1 MLLRGADGTAWSAT
15 TQPFPAGANYESVD
29 FSEAHARYVGRR
41 GAMTTTMEV
50 IVLPA
55 AAGEARRLTL
65 HNGSQDGCVIE
76 ATSYAELV
84 LAGAG
89 GDAAHPAFS
98 KLFVHTEFDTD
109 TQSLLAMRRLRASD
123 EIPCWASHLMTV
135 EEGDCIGALQWET
148 DRARFIGR
156 DRSLRN
162 CTALETRQS
171 LSGTVGT
178 VLDPMFALR
187 RSVHI
192 AAGQSVTLSFW
203 TVVAESR
210 EAIVQLVRQCRAP
223 DAFDN
228 ASRAAQD
235 DACRQLKALAVDT
248 AQARTCQQLASALLY
263 LAAPSLRSSKAHILE
278 GVGGAP
284 NLWAGG
290 ISGDHPIALASI
302 SGEVG
307 FAFAEDLLKS
317 HAYLSARSLQF
328 DLVILNMVDG
338 TDGDA
343 LQSKLQQLAKP
354 SMPIGDAKPAVFVVR
369 DQGLGASTRAAL
381 FTSARVLLTDT
392 NGSLAAQLEAQ
403 AGEPIAI
410 ESDAGHQA
418 TRAEADALQRPAL
431 QFDNGIGGFS
441 EDGRSFVTILSDGM
455 STPMPW
461 TNVIA
466 NPNFGFTA
474 TASGSGYTW
483 SGNSQKNTQ
492 TPWRNDPVSDAP
504 VDVIYVR
511 DEDSGALWTPTA
523 LPIRDCGDYIAHHGK
538 GFSRFEHRV
547 NDVETEL
554 VQFVPVDD
562 TLKISRLRLRNHS
575 KTERHLSITAY
586 VQWQLG
592 ANGAD
597 TAPYVVTERDDSGAM
612 LVRNAWREDFG
623 QRVAFF
629 DLCGAQDSI
638 TGDRTEFI
646 GRHGASSAPAAL
658 QSTAPLSNCVG
669 SAMDPCGA
677 LQTRMTLSPG
687 AQANVVVLL
696 GEGADTAAAQALIAK
711 YRQIDVDT
719 TLDASTHMWNELLDV
734 LQVRTPD
741 PAFDMLLNH
750 WLLYQVTSCRL
761 WARTAFYQASGAF
774 GYRDQLQDVMALC
787 VARPDLVRE
796 HVLLAASRQFT
807 EGDVQHW
814 WLPPS
819 GAGIRTRMTDDR
831 LWLPYV
837 ACHYL
842 TVSGDVAVLDIS
854 VPFLQGEV
862 LKPGQLD
869 SYFRPS
875 VSDES
880 ATLYEHCARAID
892 VSLQLGAHGLPLVG
906 TGDWND
912 GMNRVG
918 EQGRGESSWL
928 GWFLVATIDALLP
941 HAQSR
946 GDDARMKR
954 WRDTAASVRAA
965 LEDTGWDGAWYRRG
979 YYDDGT
985 PLGSNQSRQCKID
998 TIAQSWSVIAG
1009 ANDTAHAERAM
1020 KAVEEHLIRKEEGVA
1035 LLFTPPFDHP
1045 EQDPG
1050 YIAAYPPGVRE
1061 NGGQY
1066 THGAIWSIFAHAM
1079 QGQGDKAGAL
1089 FELINPLRHADTGH
1103 ALERYKVE
1111 PYVACADVYSVDP
1124 HVGRGG
1130 WTWYT
1135 GSAAW
1140 LYRAGLEAML
1150 GFRLQGTK
1158 LLMDPCIPGHWPAF
1172 TIRYRH
1178 GNSSY
1183 VIEVRNPAG
1192 VQRGI
1197 HAASL
1202 DGAALATSP
1211 CVVPLQDDGQ
1221 EHLVIIEL
1229 GLATPAPASDPAI

>member
-1 MLLRGADGTAWSAT
+1 MD
-15 TQPFPAGANYESVD
+15 
-29 FSEAHARYVGRR
+29 
-41 GAMTTTMEV
+41 
-50 IVLPA
+50 
-55 AAGEARRLTL
+55 
-65 HNGSQDGCVIE
+65 IE

-98 KLFVHTEFDTD
+98 KLFVHTAFDTD

-123 EIPCWASHLMTV
+123 ETSCWAAHLLTV
-135 EEGDCIGALQWET
+135 EEVDCVGALQWDT

-156 DRSLRN
+156 DRSLRS
-162 CTALETRQS
+162 CTALETPEP

-178 VLDPMFALR
+178 VLDPVFALR
-187 RSVHI
+187 RSVHV
-192 AAGQSVTLSFW
+192 ASGQSVTLGFW

-210 EAIVQLVRQCRAP
+210 EAVLKLARQCRAP
-223 DAFDN
+223 EAFDT
-228 ASRAAQD
+228 AGRVAQYDARTRLQALDIDAAQ
-235 DACRQLKALAVDT
+235 
-248 AQARTCQQLASALLY
+248 AQTFQQLASALLY
-263 LAAPSLRSSKAHILE
+263 LAASPLRSSTATILE
-278 GVGGAP
+278 GIGGAP
-284 NLWAGG
+284 SLWAGG
-290 ISGDHPIALASI
+290 ISGDHPIALARI
-302 SGEVG
+302 SREAGLALV
-307 FAFAEDLLKS
+307 EDLLKS
-317 HAYLSARSLQF
+317 HAYLSGRGLQF
-328 DLVILNMVDG
+328 DLVILNLVDG
-338 TDGDA
+338 AGGDV
-343 LQSKLQQLAKP
+343 LQSRLQQLAKP
-354 SMPIGDAKPAVFVVR
+354 YLPIGDGKPAVFVVR
-369 DQGLGASTRAAL
+369 NQGVDVSTCAAL
-381 FTSARVLLTDT
+381 LTAARVVVTDL
-392 NGSLAAQLEAQ
+392 NGSLAEQLDAPMRRQ
-403 AGEPIAI
+403 GAT
-410 ESDAGHQA
+410 ESAVPEEVVNDKTGS
-418 TRAEADALQRPAL
+418 LQRPAL

-441 EDGRSFVTILSDGM
+441 QDGRTFVTILRDGM

-466 NPNFGFTA
+466 NPQFGFIA

-483 SGNSQKNTQ
+483 SGNSQKNTL

-504 VDVIYVR
+504 VEAFYVR
-511 DEDSGALWTPTA
+511 DEGCGALWTPTA

-538 GFSRFEHRV
+538 GFSRFEHRIH
-547 NDVETEL
+547 DIETEL
-554 VQFVPVDD
+554 LQFVPVND
-562 TLKISRLRLRNHS
+562 TLKISRMRLRNHS
-575 KTERHLSITAY
+575 QIERHLSITAY

-597 TAPYVVTERDDSGAM
+597 TAPYVVTERDDSGAI
-612 LVRNAWREDFG
+612 LARNAWREDFG
-623 QRVAFF
+623 QRVGFF
-629 DLCGAQDSI
+629 DLCGAQDST

-646 GRHGASSAPAAL
+646 GRHGATSAPAAL
-658 QSTAPLSNCVG
+658 QSSAPLSGSVG

-677 LQTRMTLSPG
+677 LQTRITLAPG
-687 AQANVVVLL
+687 AQADVVALL
-696 GEGADTAAAQALIAK
+696 GEGADTASAQALIAK
-711 YRQIDVDT
+711 YRQLDVDA
-719 TLDASTHMWNELLDV
+719 TLDASMQMWSELLDV
-734 LQVRTPD
+734 LQVQTPD
-741 PAFDMLLNH
+741 RAFDMLLNH

-761 WARTAFYQASGAF
+761 WGRTAFYQASGAF

-787 VARPDLVRE
+787 VARPDLARE
-796 HVLLAASRQFT
+796 HILLAASRQFT

-842 TVSGDVAVLDIS
+842 TVSGDADVLEVR
-854 VPFLQGEV
+854 VPFLQGEE

-869 SYFRPS
+869 SYFRPD
-875 VSDES
+875 VSGES

-906 TGDWND
+906 SGDWND

-928 GWFLVATIDALLP
+928 GWFLVATIEALLP

-946 GDDARMKR
+946 GDAARMKR
-954 WRDTAASVRAA
+954 WRDTAASVRCA
-965 LEDTGWDGAWYRRG
+965 LEDAGWDGAWYRRG

-985 PLGSNQSRQCKID
+985 PLGSNESAQCKID

-1009 ANDTAHAERAM
+1009 ANDAAHAEQAM
-1020 KAVEEHLIRKEEGVA
+1020 QAVEAHLIRKDDGVA

-1045 EQDPG
+1045 VQDPG

-1089 FELINPLRHADTGH
+1089 FELINPLRHADTSQ

-1150 GFRLQGTK
+1150 GFRLQGAE

-1178 GNSSY
+1178 GKSSY

-1197 HAASL
+1197 HAAWL

-1211 CVVPLQDDGQ
+1211 CLVRMQDDGQ
-1221 EHLVIIEL
+1221 EHLVSIEL
-1229 GLATPAPASDPAI
+1229 GSTTPVHAPNRAA